1 MTLRPLALLG
11 LALAPGLAAAQ
22 TLPGDPVVGR
32 QLAERWCASCH
43 LVSPRPVGPVGDGAE
58 PFQSIADRA
67 STTALALRVFLQT
80 PHGRMPDLQ
89 LTHREADDL
98 ISYILSLRGR

>member
-1 MTLRPLALLG
+1 MSLRSLPLLG

-22 TLPGDPVVGR
+22 TLPGDPFVGR

-43 LVSPRPVGPVGDGAE
+43 LVSPRPVGPAGDGAE

-67 STTALALRVFLQT
+67 STTALSLRVFLQT
-80 PHGRMPDLQ
+80 PHGQMPDLQ
-89 LTHREADDL
+89 ITHREADDL
-98 ISYILSLRGR
+98 IAYILSLRER